1 MSNAFACAV
10 RLLTR
15 REHGAYELTNKLL
28 KKGYPA
34 NEAQDAVLEC
44 QRLDLQNDDRFVDN
58 ICRARIR
65 QGYGPLRIRREL
77 QDLQIDAELITNTL
91 RQEQDNWLSYA
102 LEVWKKKYK
111 EQGELSYSATQKQKQ
126 FLLYRGFSTDTIA
139 MLFKVIIANVET

>member
-28 KKGYPA
+28 KKGYPE

-44 QRLDLQNDDRFVDN
+44 QRLDLQSDERFVDN

-65 QGYGPLRIRREL
+65 HGYGPLRIRREL

-111 EQGELSYSATQKQKQ
+111 EQGELSYSAMQKQKQ

-139 MLFKVIIANVET
+139 MLFKDIIANVET